1 MLNPLWLNTFTTL
14 VEVGH
19 FTQTAEK
26 LNMTQ
31 PGVSQH
37 IKKLESACGY
47 SLIRREN
54 KGFELT
60 EQGKMVYEY
69 ALKSAKDEA
78 SLIEKLSFDNPYS
91 GQCTLSCSGSL
102 ALLIYPKLLSLQQ
115 QHPDLSIHLEAA
127 PNQKILTEVQ
137 SGNIDLGIVTH
148 IPNSSFY
155 QSEIIGSE
163 TLCLLLP
170 KSYEN
175 KQITTEL
182 LFNCG
187 LVDHPDAM
195 HYLSLYFDLCGEK
208 ELANINLDE
217 LPKSGYI
224 NQLNQIL
231 LPVANGVGF
240 TVLPESAVENFSQ
253 KESLYIAQTA
263 KKVEETL
270 YLVQKRTRNLPER
283 YQTIC
288 TLLQRVLS

>member
-1 MLNPLWLNTFTTL
+1 MLNPLWLNTFKTL

-19 FTQTAEK
+19 FTQTAKK

-37 IKKLESACGY
+37 IKKLESACSH

-54 KGFELT
+54 KGVELT
-60 EQGKMVYEY
+60 EQGQMVYEY
-69 ALKSAKDEA
+69 ALKFARDEMT
-78 SLIEKLSFDNPYS
+78 LIENMGFDNPDS
-91 GQCTLSCSGSL
+91 GQCILSCSGAL

-115 QHPDLSIHLEAA
+115 QYPDLSIHLEAG
-127 PNQKILTEVQ
+127 PNQKILSEVQ

-148 IPNSSFY
+148 VPNSSFY
-155 QSEIIGSE
+155 QSEMIGRE

-175 KQITTEL
+175 KKITAEL

-195 HYLSLYFDLCGEK
+195 HYLSLYFNLCGEK
-208 ELANINLDE
+208 ELENISLDA
-217 LPKSGYI
+217 LPTSGYT

-231 LPVANGVGF
+231 LPVAKGLGF

-253 KESLYIAQTA
+253 KENLYIAKTV

-270 YLVQKRTRNLPER
+270 YLVQKRNRNLAHR
-283 YQTIC
+283 YQRVYE
-288 TLLQRVLS
+288 LLHRVLS

>member
-1 MLNPLWLNTFTTL
+1 MLNPLWLNTFKTL

-37 IKKLESACGY
+37 IKKLESACSH
-47 SLIRREN
+47 SLIRRKN

-69 ALKSAKDEA
+69 ALKFARDEVN
-78 SLIEKLSFDNPYS
+78 LIENLSFDNPDS
-91 GQCTLSCSGSL
+91 GQCILSCSGSL

-115 QHPDLSIHLEAA
+115 QYPDLSIHLEAA
-127 PNQKILTEVQ
+127 PNQKILSEIQ

-175 KQITTEL
+175 KKTTTEL

-187 LVDHPDAM
+187 LIDHPDAM
-195 HYLSLYFDLCGEK
+195 HYLSLYFNLCGEK
-208 ELANINLDE
+208 ELANISLDS
-217 LPKSGYI
+217 LPTSGYI

-231 LPVANGVGF
+231 LPVAKGLGF

-253 KESLYIAQTA
+253 KECLYIAKTT

-270 YLVQKRTRNLPER
+270 YLVQKRNRNLAHR
-283 YQTIC
+283 YQRIYR
-288 TLLQRVLS
+288 LLRSVLS

>member
-1 MLNPLWLNTFTTL
+1 MINPLWLNTFKTL
-14 VEVGH
+14 IEVGH

-37 IKKLESACGY
+37 IKKLENACSH
-47 SLIRREN
+47 SLIRREK

-69 ALKSAKDEA
+69 ALKFAEDEA
-78 SLIEKLSFDNPYS
+78 KLIENLSFDNPYS

-102 ALLIYPKLLSLQQ
+102 ALLIYPKLLLLQQ
-115 QHPDLSIHLEAA
+115 RYPDLSIHLEAA
-127 PNQKILTEVQ
+127 PNQKILSEVQ

-148 IPNSSFY
+148 IPNGSFY
-155 QSEIIGSE
+155 QSEIIGRE

-170 KSYEN
+170 KAYQN
-175 KQITTEL
+175 KKITSEL

-187 LVDHPDAM
+187 LIDHPDAM

-208 ELANINLDE
+208 ELANINLNA
-217 LPKSGYI
+217 LPTSSYI

-231 LPVANGVGF
+231 LPVAKGLGF

-253 KESLYIAQTA
+253 KKSLYIVKTA

-270 YLVQKRTRNLPER
+270 YLVQKRNRNLAHR
-283 YQTIC
+283 YHSIYR
-288 TLLQRVLS
+288 LLHSVLK

>member
-1 MLNPLWLNTFTTL
+1 MLNPLLLNTFKTL

-26 LNMTQ
+26 LHMTQ

-37 IKKLESACGY
+37 IQKLENACGH
-47 SLIRREN
+47 SLIRRE
-54 KGFELT
+54 KKRFDLT

-69 ALKSAKDEA
+69 ALKASADEA
-78 SLIEKLSFDNPYS
+78 ELIEKLSFDNPYS
-91 GQCTLSCSGSL
+91 GLCNLSCSGSL
-102 ALLIYPKLLSLQQ
+102 ALLLYPQLLSLQQ

-127 PNQKILTEVQ
+127 PNQKIINDVH
-137 SGNIDLGIVTH
+137 SGSIDLGIVTQ
-148 IPNSSFY
+148 IQNSSLY
-155 QSEIIGSE
+155 QSEVIGRE
-163 TLCLLLP
+163 ALCLVLP
-170 KSYEN
+170 KQYGH
-175 KQITTEL
+175 QAITAEL

-231 LPVANGVGF
+231 LPVAKGLGF
-240 TVLPESAVENFSQ
+240 TVLPESAIKNFSE
-253 KESLYIAQTA
+253 KENLYIAQTA
-263 KKVEETL
+263 KQVKETL
-270 YLVQKRTRNLPER
+270 FLVQKRNRNLPLR
-283 YQTIC
+283 YQTVC
-288 TLLQRVLS
+288 KLLRATLS